1 MNHYDRIGREIIITS
16 MHLRM
21 RFTQQ
26 RATVNP
32 MRVRVIIFRQLNE
45 MLTTADYNPY
55 RLMET
60 NKLENP
66 WFIDSESRYDKDEV
80 KKMHILHDR
89 KYVIKGDTVPTT
101 FKIGSVSTPG
111 DGEINEDKR
120 QWNYRDVN
128 IYKSLNLRIRYNDDD
143 ETAGPPAVRDVN
155 TNYCMLVLADTG
167 NCGGLP
173 YLQPSPHQ
181 MPAASGLHMMWD
193 VKWTFIDP

>member
-80 KKMHILHDR
+80 KRCIFFMI
-89 KYVIKGDTVPTT
+89 
-101 FKIGSVSTPG
+101 VST
-111 DGEINEDKR
+111 
-120 QWNYRDVN
+120 
-128 IYKSLNLRIRYNDDD
+128 SLRVIRF
-143 ETAGPPAVRDVN
+143 
-155 TNYCMLVLADTG
+155 
-167 NCGGLP
+167 
-173 YLQPSPHQ
+173 LQP
-181 MPAASGLHMMWD
+181 LR
-193 VKWTFIDP
+193 